1 MKISVKSHTS
11 KKWSR
16 PLKEQK
22 KLMTSV
28 INYNPDFYQNTQFS
42 MLFIM
47 WFFHKK
53 MTKYLADVRFQQKF
67 KMYTTEEQYV
77 TLAWSAMAV
86 NASSVDKPLNYN
98 ANTSQIL

>member
-1 MKISVKSHTS
+1 
-11 KKWSR
+11 
-16 PLKEQK
+16 
-22 KLMTSV
+22 
-28 INYNPDFYQNTQFS
+28 
-42 MLFIM
+42 
-47 WFFHKK
+47 